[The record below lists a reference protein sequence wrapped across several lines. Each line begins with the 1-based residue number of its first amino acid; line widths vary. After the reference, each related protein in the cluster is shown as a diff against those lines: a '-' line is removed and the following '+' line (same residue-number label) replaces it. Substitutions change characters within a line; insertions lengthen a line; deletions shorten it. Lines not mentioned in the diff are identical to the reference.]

1 MPHIISLGHAG
12 FVVEHA
18 ETRVL
23 IDPWFYPAFLASWF
37 PYPDNRHLLAPLAAG
52 RFDYL
57 YISHTHEDHFD
68 SRFLADL
75 DKSIAILCPAYRTKS
90 LQKRFA
96 ALGFTNIVP
105 LAHNESREL
114 APGFLATVLLDTGH
128 KEDSGL
134 LLDMDGFRF
143 LDLNDCNTPLSEL
156 PTGIAVLAAQFSGA
170 MWYPNCYDYTP
181 EVMREK
187 VASVRD
193 GLLKTL
199 ASKCQATG
207 AKIYLP
213 CAGPP
218 IFLDPALETYTHR
231 DETIFPIWGDVAD
244 SFRAACPEV
253 GIIEIEPGDRII
265 AEGGTVTVEPFLE
278 ERPDSSLGAYRA
290 RRKDEWQA
298 FHDTVEKPVAFEELT
313 AYFSKLQKRNRH
325 LLYDFSKTLRVAV
338 DGRVW
343 NVRLGELAEDHEIE
357 GEEPY
362 PPEYT
367 LEVPTRVLR
376 AVIDGAVGW
385 EEALLSMRVR
395 LHRDPDV
402 FDSRLMGLLR
412 YGNEPVQ
419 TLHMTRE
426 MTSAETIERNGL
438 RLQRFCPHGSEDL
451 TFATITD
458 GVLECPR
465 HHWKWDVETGE
476 CIEGGNLRL
485 RVELLVESAGG
496 CPVTEMVGACP
507 AAATCGRGISDAE

>member
-1 MPHIISLGHAG
+1 MPRIDYLGHAG

-18 ETRVL
+18 GKRVL

-37 PYPDNRHLLAPLAAG
+37 PYPDNRNLLSPLSRG

-68 SRFLADL
+68 ERFLKTL
-75 DKSIAILCPAYRTKS
+75 DKSVTVLCPAYRTRA
-90 LQKRFA
+90 LQKRFD

-105 LAHNESREL
+105 LAHKQSMGL
-114 APGFLATVLLDTGH
+114 AAGFVATVLLDTGH

-156 PTGIAVLAAQFSGA
+156 PRDIDVLAAQFSGA
-170 MWYPNCYDYTP
+170 MWYPNCYDYP
-181 EVMREK
+181 AEVMQEK
-187 VASVRD
+187 VAAVRD
-193 GLLKTL
+193 GLIKTL
-199 ASKCQATG
+199 ASKCRATR
-207 AKIYLP
+207 ARTYLP

-218 IFLDPALETYTHR
+218 IFLDPALEVYTDR
-231 DETIFPIWGDVAD
+231 DETIFPVWNDVAEAFWD
-244 SFRAACPEV
+244 VCPEV
-253 GIIEIEPGDRII
+253 DVLEIEPGDRVIV
-265 AEGGTVTVEPFLE
+265 EGGKVTVEPFPRDL
-278 ERPDSSLGAYRA
+278 PDSSLAVYRM
-290 RRKDEWQA
+290 RRREEWQA
-298 FHDTVEKPVAFEELT
+298 FYDTPEQPVSFEELA

-325 LLYDFSKTLRVAV
+325 LLHDFSKTLRVAA

-362 PPEYT
+362 PPDYT

-376 AVIDGAVGW
+376 AVIDGRVGW
-385 EEALLSMRVR
+385 EEAMLSMRVR

-412 YGNEPVQ
+412 YGHEPVQ

-426 MTSAETIERNGL
+426 MAGAETIERDGL
-438 RLQRFCPHGSEDL
+438 RLQRYCPHGSEDL

-465 HHWKWDVETGE
+465 HHWKWDVRTGG
-476 CIEGGNLRL
+476 CVEGGNLKL
-485 RVELLVESAGG
+485 RVELLGAGDASDG
-496 CPVTEMVGACP
+496 AASRACP
-507 AAATCGRGISDAE
+507 AAATCGKGVSDAE